1 MSEWFWAMVQAVVVL
16 ITLPLIYRQITIQTE
31 QVRIQTDQVRV
42 QSDQVRLQT
51 ATHIVQTLGAIHQR
65 WTEDA
70 MLRARHS
77 VCARYIANSLTFDG
91 VSEYIAEYMEE
102 LGGYVQMNAVPRDV
116 MWGAQSWY
124 LEHYYWMFKDGIVA
138 IRQSYHDE
146 TLYSNTEA
154 LFNDMRAQSKAQGA
168 PSAERGP
175 ADLRR
180 FAENEVLLAAAFLN
194 LQTDAQ
200 PLP

>member
-1 MSEWFWAMVQAVVVL
+1 MNEWIWAMIQAIVVL
-16 ITLPLIYRQITIQTE
+16 ITLPLIYRQVRIQTE
-31 QVRIQTDQVRV
+31 QVKV

-51 ATHIVQTLGAIHQR
+51 ATHVVQTLGAIHSR

-77 VCARYIANSLTFDG
+77 VCSRYLAKTLTFDG

-102 LGGYVQMNAVPRDV
+102 LGGYVQMRAVPQEV

-124 LEHYYWMFKDGIVA
+124 LEHYYCMFKDGIRA
-138 IRQSYHDE
+138 MRQSYHDE
-146 TLYSNTEA
+146 TLYSNTER
-154 LFNDMRAQSKAQGA
+154 LFNDMRSHSKAEGA

-175 ADLRR
+175 DDLRR
-180 FAENEVLLAAAFLN
+180 FAESEVLVAAAFLN
-194 LQTDAQ
+194 LQVDRQ
-200 PLP
+200 PLPSGTSDA